1 MDEQPPAIT
10 PHGQTCT
17 HSLGA
22 SIFDNEE
29 GSAKVIMATLDE
41 FPMIWMD
48 NGFVNIPKDHWMQII
63 LKSDWESKIKGKA
76 QVYPLGLRD

>member
-1 MDEQPPAIT
+1 M
-10 PHGQTCT
+10 
-17 HSLGA
+17 GA
-22 SIFDNEE
+22 SIFDDEE
-29 GSAKVIMATLDE
+29 GSTKVIMATLDE

-48 NGFVNIPKDHWMQII
+48 NSFIDIPKDCWMRII